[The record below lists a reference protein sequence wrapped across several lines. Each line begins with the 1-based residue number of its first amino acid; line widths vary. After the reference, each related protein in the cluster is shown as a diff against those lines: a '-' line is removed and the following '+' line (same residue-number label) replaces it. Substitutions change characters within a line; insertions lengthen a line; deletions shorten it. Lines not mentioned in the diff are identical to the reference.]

1 MRSRNVTNVSPR
13 LKMFTTAAQKVSAFS
28 ALSFAENFGALSVLR
43 YAANADAGTLVVPE
57 HDVLRVDPLGGAHI
71 ALEHLG
77 DAARDRHD
85 VKVYFRVGGVVV
97 WSSHGEDQQ
106 R

>member
-1 MRSRNVTNVSPR
+1 
-13 LKMFTTAAQKVSAFS
+13 MFTTAAQKVSAFS

-43 YAANADAGTLVVPE
+43 YAANADPGTLVVLE
-57 HDVLRVDPLGGAHI
+57 HDVLRVDPLCDAHI
-71 ALEHLG
+71 ALEHVG

-85 VKVYFRVGGVVV
+85 AEIYFGVGGVVV
-97 WSSHGEDQQ
+97 RSSQSEDQQ